1 VEDIGHEQW
10 SGKTGGMKWMQKSL
24 IVLFKLTPLHVV
36 YIIMGCV
43 IPFYMLFAHKGY
55 ISIYHFFRNRLGY
68 SPLKSFI
75 NVYINHYTFGK
86 VILDRFA
93 VYSGRKF
100 HIEIEG
106 YEYFK
111 ELSSRENGFL
121 QLSSHVGNY
130 ELAGYSLNS
139 EMKRFNALV
148 FPGETVTVMKNRE
161 KVLSQNKI
169 QMIPVESDF
178 SHIFLINNALMNG
191 EIVSIPGDRIFGSSK
206 SAECTFFGKKAKF
219 PLGPFAIAVEREVQ
233 AISVFVMK
241 EGVTKYRIFVKPVNL
256 PEDANMNRREKMN
269 ALAQMFADNLESI
282 IRRYPTQWFN
292 YYEFWN

>member
-24 IVLFKLTPLHVV
+24 IALFKMTPLHVV

-148 FPGETVTVMKNRE
+148 FPGETETVMKNRE

-256 PEDANMNRREKMN
+256 PEDASMNRREKMN
-269 ALAQMFADNLESI
+269 ALAQVFADNLESI

>member
-24 IVLFKLTPLHVV
+24 IALFKMTPLHVV

>member
-111 ELSSRENGFL
+111 ELSSKENGFL

-148 FPGETVTVMKNRE
+148 FPGETETVMKNRE

-256 PEDANMNRREKMN
+256 PENANMNRREKMN
-269 ALAQMFADNLESI
+269 ALAQVFADNLESI

>member
-1 VEDIGHEQW
+1 
-10 SGKTGGMKWMQKSL
+10 
-24 IVLFKLTPLHVV
+24 
-36 YIIMGCV
+36 
-43 IPFYMLFAHKGY
+43 MLFAHKGY
-55 ISIYHFFRNRLGY
+55 ISIYHFFHNRLGY
-68 SPLKSFI
+68 GPLKSFI

>member
-24 IVLFKLTPLHVV
+24 IALFKMTPLHVV

-111 ELSSRENGFL
+111 ELSSKENGFL

-148 FPGETVTVMKNRE
+148 FPGETETVMKNRE

-269 ALAQMFADNLESI
+269 ALAQVFADNLESI

>member
-24 IVLFKLTPLHVV
+24 IALFKMTPLHVV
-36 YIIMGCV
+36 YIVMGCV

-111 ELSSRENGFL
+111 ELSSKENGFL

-148 FPGETVTVMKNRE
+148 FPGETETVMKNRE

-206 SAECTFFGKKAKF
+206 SVECTFFGKKAKF

-269 ALAQMFADNLESI
+269 ALAQVFADNLESI

>member
-1 VEDIGHEQW
+1 LEDIGHEQW

-36 YIIMGCV
+36 YFLMGCV

-55 ISIYHFFRNRLGY
+55 ISMYHFFRQRFGY
-68 SPLKSFI
+68 GPMKSFVH
-75 NVYINHYTFGK
+75 VYLNHYAFGK

-100 HIEIEG
+100 QIEIEG
-106 YEYFK
+106 YEHFT
-111 ELSSRENGFL
+111 ELASKTEGFV

-130 ELAGYSLNS
+130 ELAGYSLTTD
-139 EMKRFNALV
+139 KKKFNALV
-148 FPGETVTVMKNRE
+148 FSGETETVMKNRE
-161 KVLSQNKI
+161 KVLSHNKI
-169 QMIPVESDF
+169 QMIPVKSDF
-178 SHIFLINNALMNG
+178 SHVFIINNALMDG

-206 SAECTFFGKKAKF
+206 SAECMFFGQKAKF
-219 PLGPFAIAVEREVQ
+219 PLGPFAIAVEREVPM
-233 AISVFVMK
+233 ISVFVMK
-241 EGVTKYRIFVKPVNL
+241 ETAKRYRIFVKPVAL
-256 PEDANMNRREKMN
+256 PAGQDMNRRQKMN
-269 ALAQMFADNLESI
+269 ALAQVFARNLESI

>member
-24 IVLFKLTPLHVV
+24 IALFKMTPLHVV

-148 FPGETVTVMKNRE
+148 FPGETETVMKNRE

-269 ALAQMFADNLESI
+269 ALAQVFADNLESI